1 VNAPNTLQ
9 QLMSDALALE
19 RRAVERYT
27 EFADVLEAHNNNEVA
42 ALFRTL
48 AQHEAKHVEQI
59 LQKMGWRNAPP
70 AATVDDAPEAPPLES
85 AHYLMQPYHALEI
98 ALDAEQRA
106 HDFFDAMVKQCEAA
120 DVRAA
125 AIEMREEERQHVA
138 LLQTWLATMPK
149 PPENWWD
156 DPDPPRY
163 DQ

>member
-1 VNAPNTLQ
+1 V
-9 QLMSDALALE
+9 
-19 RRAVERYT
+19 
-27 EFADVLEAHNNNEVA
+27 
-42 ALFRTL
+42 
-48 AQHEAKHVEQI
+48 
-59 LQKMGWRNAPP
+59 
-70 AATVDDAPEAPPLES
+70 
-85 AHYLMQPYHALEI
+85 
-98 ALDAEQRA
+98 